1 MAKPP
6 QAVNRGD
13 LGWLTTSPMVIL
25 LVMMLAMGTHI
36 PQSVIRIPAG
46 ASTIVLSGTH
56 DLPAQRST
64 WHDFLPSGHR
74 ICFEKHSER

>member
-6 QAVNRGD
+6 QAVNRGE

-36 PQSVIRIPAG
+36 PQPVIRITAG

-64 WHDFLPSGHR
+64 RMIFAFRHR
-74 ICFEKHSER
+74 ICFGETQ

>member
-36 PQSVIRIPAG
+36 PQPVIRIPRA
-46 ASTIVLSGTH
+46 
-56 DLPAQRST
+56 LP
-64 WHDFLPSGHR
+64 L
-74 ICFEKHSER
+74 

>member
-36 PQSVIRIPAG
+36 PQPVIRIGWRFHYSPLRDARPAC
-46 ASTIVLSGTH
+46 TT
-56 DLPAQRST
+56 
-64 WHDFLPSGHR
+64 
-74 ICFEKHSER
+74 